1 MATQIDAWNL
11 SQKYSRHSIYLRALY
26 ESLATQLYNQYE
38 PTRNHSNRVSRN
50 FLNRLDDWLGCF
62 DKEAHKWSAFRSLEY
77 LFFAGQSEFDELYRH
92 VAENIIKRWLVD
104 VANIDIFAK
113 AYARQLDQE
122 LKDCWLCPATDSLR
136 INGFLHISGLRGKS
150 PRPDWMSLAEFGC
163 EKKIQDFIKKEEIRS
178 LVILEDFVGS
188 GGQFVNSLRFA
199 ASVFPGQILVAPLI
213 VCAPGNTKILS
224 AIKTHKLKNVK
235 YEPGLI
241 VGETCLIQKKPV
253 QGQPKLFEE
262 LRVAMKVGYKKIAR
276 PMDGEEYG
284 WKGTGSLVVLYS
296 NCPNNTPPIYHTNC
310 ATWKPI
316 FPRRARV

>member
-1 MATQIDAWNL
+1 MSTQIDVWNL
-11 SQKYSRHSIYLRALY
+11 SQKYSRHSIYLRGLY
-26 ESLATQLYNQYE
+26 ESLAIQLYNQYE
-38 PTRNHSNRVSRN
+38 PTRHHSNRVSRN

-62 DKEAHKWSAFRSLEY
+62 DKESHKWAAFRSLEY

-92 VAENIIKRWLVD
+92 VTENVIKRWLVD
-104 VANIDIFAK
+104 IANIDIFSRG
-113 AYARQLDQE
+113 YSRQLDQE
-122 LKDCWLCPATDSLR
+122 LTGCWLCPATDSLR
-136 INGFLHISGLRGKS
+136 INGFLHISGLTGKS
-150 PRPDWMSLAEFGC
+150 PRPDWMSLAEFGSK
-163 EKKIQDFIKKEEIRS
+163 EKIQKFVQKEKISS

-188 GGQFVNSLRFA
+188 GGQFVEALKFA
-199 ASVFPGQILVAPLI
+199 ASVFSGPILAVPLI

-224 AIKTHKLKNVK
+224 AIKTHKLKNVR

-241 VGETCLIQKKPV
+241 VSETCLIQKKPV

-262 LRVAMKVGYKKIAR
+262 LRSAMKVGYKKIAR

-296 NCPNNTPPIYHTNC
+296 NCPNNTPPMYH
-310 ATWKPI
+310 ASGIAWKPI